1 MEWYI
6 PITILPGIGLL
17 ILSTSNFL
25 IALNNEI
32 KELNIDKEKYQSIV
46 TEKIGQ
52 LKKLTYA
59 LIAQYLSAFSFVVS
73 GIFGEISKIEGM
85 MIYLAF
91 TGVVFLA
98 ISIVLLIHY
107 SIRTLKIRQQH
118 FKL

>member
-25 IALNNEI
+25 ISLNDEI
-32 KELNIDKEKYQSIV
+32 KVLNIDKEKYQSIV
-46 TEKIGQ
+46 AEKIRQ
-52 LKKLTYA
+52 LKKLTFA

-73 GIFGEISKIEGM
+73 GILGEILKMDEM
-85 MIYLAF
+85 MINLVF

-98 ISIVLLIHY
+98 ISIILLIHY
-107 SIRTLKIRQQH
+107 SIRTLNIRQKH

>member
-32 KELNIDKEKYQSIV
+32 RELNNKEKYQIIV
-46 TEKIGQ
+46 AEKISQ

-59 LIAQYLSAFSFVVS
+59 LIAQYLAAFSFVVS
-73 GIFGEISKIEGM
+73 GIIGAILEIDII
-85 MIYLAF
+85 MIYLV
-91 TGVVFLA
+91 T
-98 ISIVLLIHY
+98 
-107 SIRTLKIRQQH
+107 
-118 FKL
+118 

>member
-32 KELNIDKEKYQSIV
+32 KELNIDKEKYQLIV
-46 TEKIGQ
+46 TEKIEQ

-59 LIAQYLSAFSFVVS
+59 QIAQYLSAFLFVVS
-73 GIFGEISKIEGM
+73 GIIGAISTRKEIM
-85 MIYLAF
+85 VYLVLC
-91 TGVVFLA
+91 GVFLLA

-107 SIRTLKIRQQH
+107 SIKTLKIRRAH
-118 FKL
+118 FNL